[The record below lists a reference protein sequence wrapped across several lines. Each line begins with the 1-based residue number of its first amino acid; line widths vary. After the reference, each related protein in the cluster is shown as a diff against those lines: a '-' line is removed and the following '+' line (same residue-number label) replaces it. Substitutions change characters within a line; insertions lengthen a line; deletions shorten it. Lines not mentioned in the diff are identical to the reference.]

1 MKTVPVDWKK
11 VSDAV
16 DSEVLQKAKLNTLKT
31 NLNKI
36 DYTTFDDT
44 TLVHKN
50 QCNTDIQFLEK
61 KNGDLDQKYQTLVV

>member
-16 DSEVLQKAKLNTLKT
+16 DSEVLKKAKLNTLKT

>member
-16 DSEVLQKAKLNTLKT
+16 DSEVLKKAKLNTLKT

-61 KNGDLDQKYQTLVV
+61 KNGDLGQKYQTLVV

>member
-16 DSEVLQKAKLNTLKT
+16 DSEVLKKAKFNTLKT
-31 NLNKI
+31 NLSKI

>member
-11 VSDAV
+11 VNDAV
-16 DSEVLQKAKLNTLKT
+16 DSEVLKKAKLNTLKT